1 MALNTSRF
9 VEPLLPVADLAAQ
22 PQTPLRS
29 EEPNMTG
36 VVPQAITNEY
46 AAEGVRSFNATTGRS
61 ALLQS

>member
-29 EEPNMTG
+29 EEPVLLRFG
-36 VVPQAITNEY
+36 SACPIGEAAI
-46 AAEGVRSFNATTGRS
+46 SDS
-61 ALLQS
+61 S